1 MKKATVIVF
10 LLALSLTTFNFEASA
25 QTFRKGN
32 LLVNAGLGFGYFNNS
47 LPGRAGL
54 PVGATVNVEY
64 SIMDEIAVG
73 GYVAF
78 TRGSYDYYDYNNNI
92 NDERYYWNSVDV
104 GIRGSFHFAELLRV
118 REKKFDPYAGVMLG
132 FANRSADYLGH
143 TWVRPG
149 VFVGARYFFNPNFG
163 AYGEAGYNV
172 HPITLG
178 LSFRF

>member
-1 MKKATVIVF
+1 MKKATVVVF
-10 LLALSLTTFNFEASA
+10 LLALSLSTFTFEASA

-32 LLVNAGLGFGYFNNS
+32 LLVNAGLGFGYFNTA
-47 LPGRAGL
+47 LPRRTGL

-78 TRGSYDYYDYNNNI
+78 TRGSYDYYNNF
-92 NDERYYWNSVDV
+92 NDERYYWNSLDV
-104 GIRGSFHFAELLRV
+104 GIRGSFHFAELLKV

-132 FANRSADYLGH
+132 LANRSADYLGE
-143 TWVRPG
+143 TWVRG
-149 VFVGARYFFNPNFG
+149 GIFVGARYFFSPNFG
-163 AYGEAGYNV
+163 AYGEAGYGV
-172 HPITLG
+172 HPITIG

>member
-1 MKKATVIVF
+1 MKKVFVVVF
-10 LLALSLTTFNFEASA
+10 LLAFFLTTSTFKANA

-32 LLVNAGLGFGYFNNS
+32 LLVNAGLGFGYFNS
-47 LPGRAGL
+47 TLPGRAGL

-78 TRGSYDYYDYNNNI
+78 TRGSYDYYNNVN
-92 NDERYYWNSVDV
+92 NDRYYWNSVDV
-104 GIRGSFHFAELLRV
+104 GVRGSFHFAELLRV

-143 TWVRPG
+143 TWVRGG
-149 VFVGARYFFNPNFG
+149 VFVGARYFFSPNFG
-163 AYGEAGYNV
+163 AYGEAGYGV